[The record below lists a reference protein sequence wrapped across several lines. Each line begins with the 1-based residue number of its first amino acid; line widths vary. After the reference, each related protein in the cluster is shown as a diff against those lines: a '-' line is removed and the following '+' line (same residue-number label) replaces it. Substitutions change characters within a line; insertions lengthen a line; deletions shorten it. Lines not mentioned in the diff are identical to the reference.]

1 MSKEVENKKD
11 EFLLDAEVAYTKAE
25 KWIEDNKKPLGI
37 ATIAIISAVLGY
49 FLWTNWYIAGEEKV
63 ASGEM
68 FAAQN
73 YFEKDSFNL
82 ALEGNANNAGFL
94 TIIED
99 HPFTKSANLAHYY
112 AGICQLN
119 LGKWDE
125 AIENLEAFDSD
136 DKMVA
141 PIAKGGIGD
150 AYMEKGETEQAIKY
164 FMQAAELGNNNFVTP
179 IYLMK
184 AALAQEELGKFED
197 AVKLYERIKKEFSE
211 SQEARDIDKYIAR
224 ANNLKNG

>member
-1 MSKEVENKKD
+1 MSKEAENKQD
-11 EFLLDAEVAYTKAE
+11 EYLMDAEVAYTKAE
-25 KWIEDNKKPLGI
+25 KWIEDNKKPLGYAI
-37 ATIAIISAVLGY
+37 VGILTILLGY
-49 FLWTNWYIAGEEKV
+49 FVWTKWYIANEEK
-63 ASGEM
+63 AAAGEM
-68 FAAQN
+68 FQAQN

-82 ALEGNANNAGFL
+82 ALQGNAKHPGFL
-94 TIIED
+94 NIIED

-119 LGKWDE
+119 LGQWDE
-125 AIENLEAFDSD
+125 AIENLESFDSD

-150 AYMEKGETEQAIKY
+150 AYMEKGETEQALKY

-184 AALAQEELGKFED
+184 AAQAQEELGKFDE
-197 AVKLYERIKKEFSE
+197 AVKLYERIKKEYSE

-224 ANNLKNG
+224 ANNLKKA